1 MSLYNMIKSL
11 NLDITLSKPE
21 LYSNIKIIS
30 DYVIPNVSS
39 LTKPD
44 LINLINGLKYYILN
58 HNSKSSLLYNFGDSI
73 INLDSEQYAIVQSDP
88 DLNMRI
94 IAGAGSGKTT
104 TILCRIKY
112 ILDNFTTPDRI
123 LILTFNRDS
132 AQNIRN
138 RIGDLFGFPIDL
150 QIYTI
155 DAFCY
160 KLMNYYN
167 YDLDVKIY
175 SVSEYSHTGLDLM
188 KKYGKEISSQYKY
201 IFFDEFQDVNDVQFM
216 ILKIFVDN
224 GCVLTVIG
232 DDCQN
237 IYQFRGTNNYYM
249 INFDRVIDSY
259 TFKLT
264 TNYRSISSIVEI
276 ANKSISYN
284 ELKVEKTMISNNN
297 IKTKPKFVMCEH
309 ESDSIHYICK
319 KVLEAISLGTPLH
332 KIAIL
337 SRNSFP
343 LKQIETEFTKRGIEH
358 VACITDKNNEDIKK
372 ILVPDKIAVTTIH
385 KSKGLEWEIVFILG
399 LSHEH
404 WPEHLNN
411 NIKNIEEERRLFY
424 VGVTRAKTLL
434 YLVTNEKEI
443 PISIFVSEVYNL
455 LTYVR
460 YRNASKLEGKEI
472 FGDISELSTI
482 KESYGVTELVGMISP
497 DDYAYMRK
505 ENLILN
511 VEPSI
516 SQVIH
521 TKSPIKF
528 TDQIKANSYEPDVG
542 EFCDRYITRGI
553 IIKLGDKFE
562 DIDTEYILDSKE
574 LDVKELEEYKKSKN
588 KTKKVL
594 ENVRRKFTYPVNVLD
609 VIHVSYEKTKDINRL
624 NNTLMK
630 EIYWISLCRNFRND
644 RNRLA
649 YKNIY
654 GLIINNLEKDYESNN
669 LILQMD
675 NIIEYLTKKNSKCK
689 INVQHRFYSNNI
701 LCSIC
706 GELDLIDM
714 DSGNLIDLKCSEN
727 NFRLEWMIQLLL
739 YYSLLPVKD
748 KKAVKKISVINVFDG
763 LMYSFDIPQEYKSD
777 ELIRYIEKKIEKD
790 QLSIRPV
797 TSIKFDSIDKQVIN
811 KKQPYILYQQNNKKT
826 NNTMIFDTETSDF
839 NGDILQISWFIL
851 DSSNQVISKH
861 NYYIKDRLSSKDS
874 YSIHKI
880 SIEKLRSKGTD
891 FSMVIKKFIECLDD
905 VSTVVGHNVG
915 YDVRCVQKNL
925 RKYDIIILNPDT
937 QNQIFDV
944 FESKDVICTKKL
956 SGGKSLDKLY
966 IDLFKEKM
974 IDAHDSL
981 VDVKY
986 TYQCYTKLLDLMN
999 KQFAKSN
1006 SLFAKS
1012 NKEFDLENPIKN
1024 LI

>member
-11 NLDITLSKPE
+11 NLDTSLSKPE

-30 DYVIPNVSS
+30 DYVIPNVSTLS
-39 LTKPD
+39 KPD
-44 LINLINGLKYYILN
+44 LINLINGLKYYLQN
-58 HNSKSSLLYNFGDSI
+58 HNSKSSLNYNFGESM
-73 INLDSEQYAIVQSDP
+73 INLDSEQSAIVQSDP

-104 TILCRIKY
+104 TILCRIKN
-112 ILDNFTTPDRI
+112 ILDNYTTPDRI

-138 RIGDLFGFPIDL
+138 RIGDLFGFPIHL

-167 YDLDVKIY
+167 YDLDTKIH
-175 SVSEYSHTGLDLM
+175 SVSEYSHTGLSLM

-249 INFDRVIDSY
+249 INFDRVIDSCTY
-259 TFKLT
+259 KLT
-264 TNYRSISSIVEI
+264 TNYRSISSIVDI
-276 ANKSISYN
+276 ANKSISNN
-284 ELKVEKTMISNNN
+284 ELKVEKTMVSNNN
-297 IKTKPKFVMCEH
+297 IKTKPKFIMCEH

-319 KVLEAISLGTPLH
+319 KILEAINLGTPLH
-332 KIAIL
+332 KIAVL

-404 WPEHLNN
+404 FPEHLNN

-434 YLVTNEKEI
+434 YLVANEKEI
-443 PISIFVSEVYNL
+443 PISIFVSEVYDL
-455 LTYVR
+455 FSYVR
-460 YRNASKLEGKEI
+460 YRNASKLEIKDI
-472 FGDISELSTI
+472 FGDVSEQTTI
-482 KESYGVTELVGMISP
+482 KESYGVTELVGMVSP

-511 VEPSI
+511 VEPHI
-516 SQVIH
+516 SQVIQ
-521 TKSPIKF
+521 TKTPIKF
-528 TDQIKANSYEPDVG
+528 TEQIKANSYEPDVG

-553 IIKLGDKFE
+553 IVKLGDKFE
-562 DIDTEYILDSKE
+562 DVDTEYILDSKE
-574 LDVKELEEYKKSKN
+574 LNIKEMEEYKKNKN
-588 KTKKVL
+588 KNKK
-594 ENVRRKFTYPVNVLD
+594 NQDNIRRKFTYPANVLD
-609 VIHVSYEKTKDINRL
+609 TIHTSYEKTKCIDKPNAKIL
-624 NNTLMK
+624 K
-630 EIYWISLCRNFRND
+630 EIYWISLCRNFKND

-649 YKNIY
+649 YKNIF
-654 GLIINNLEKDYESNN
+654 GLIKNNLEEDFESNN
-669 LILQMD
+669 LILQME
-675 NIIEYLTKKNSKCK
+675 NIIGYLTKKKSQCK
-689 INVQHRFYSNNI
+689 INVQHRFYSNNL

-706 GELDLIDM
+706 GELDLIDIE
-714 DSGNLIDLKCSEN
+714 SGNLIDLKCSEN
-727 NFRLEWMIQLLL
+727 DFRLEWMIQLLI
-739 YYSLLPVKD
+739 YYSLLPAKD
-748 KKAVKKISVINVFDG
+748 KKEVKKISVINVFDG
-763 LMYSFDIPQEYKSD
+763 LMYSFDIPTDYKSD
-777 ELIRYIEKKIEKD
+777 ELIKYLEKKIEKD
-790 QLSIRPV
+790 QLSIRQV
-797 TSIKFDSIDKQVIN
+797 TSIKFDSIDKQTVY
-811 KKQPYILYQQNNKKT
+811 KKQQYILYSNLNKHT
-826 NNTMIFDTETSDF
+826 NKTMIFDTETSDF
-839 NGDILQISWFIL
+839 NGDILQISWYIL
-851 DSSNQVISKH
+851 DSSNEIISTH
-861 NYYIKDRLSSKDS
+861 NYYIKDRLSSKES
-874 YSIHKI
+874 YLIHKI
-880 SIEKLRSKGTD
+880 SIEKLRSKGTE
-891 FSMVIKKFIECLDD
+891 FSLVMENFIKCLED
-905 VSTVVGHNVG
+905 VSIVVGHNVG
-915 YDVRCVQKNL
+915 YDLRCVQKNL
-925 RKYDIIILNPDT
+925 RKYDIIIRNPDT
-937 QNQIFDV
+937 QEQIFDV
-944 FESKDVICTKKL
+944 FGLKDVICTKKL

-966 IDLFKEKM
+966 MELFKEKM

-986 TYQCYTKLLDLMN
+986 TYQCYIKLLDLMN
-999 KQFAKSN
+999 KEIE
-1006 SLFAKS
+1006 KS
-1012 NKEFDLENPIKN
+1012 NKN

>member
-1 MSLYNMIKSL
+1 MSFYNMIKSL
-11 NLDITLSKPE
+11 NLDLTLSKPE

-30 DYVIPNVSS
+30 DYVIPNVST
-39 LTKPD
+39 LTKID
-44 LINLINGLKYYILN
+44 LINLINGLKYYLLN
-58 HNSKSSLLYNFGDSI
+58 HNSKSSLNYNFGEQMI
-73 INLDSEQYAIVQSDP
+73 KLDSEQLAIVQSDP

-112 ILDNFTTPDRI
+112 ILDNYTTPDRI

-138 RIGDLFGFPIDL
+138 RIGDLFGFPIHL

-175 SVSEYSHTGLDLM
+175 SVSEYSHTGLSLM

-249 INFDRVIDSY
+249 INFDRVIDSCTY
-259 TFKLT
+259 KLT

-284 ELKVEKTMISNNN
+284 ELKVEKTMVSNNN

-319 KVLEAISLGTPLH
+319 KILEAISLGTPLH

-343 LKQIETEFTKRGIEH
+343 LKQIETEFTKRGLEH

-372 ILVPDKIAVTTIH
+372 ILVPNKIAVTTIH
-385 KSKGLEWEIVFILG
+385 KAKGLEWEIVFILG

-443 PISIFVSEVYNL
+443 PISKFVSEVYDL
-455 LTYVR
+455 LSYVR
-460 YRNASKLEGKEI
+460 YRNASKLEVKEI
-472 FGDISELSTI
+472 FGDDLELITI
-482 KESYGVTELVGMISP
+482 KESYGVTELVGMVSP
-497 DDYAYMRK
+497 DDLSHMRK
-505 ENLILN
+505 EKLILN
-511 VEPSI
+511 LEPSI
-516 SQVIH
+516 SRVIQ
-521 TKSPIKF
+521 TITPIKF
-528 TDQIKANSYEPDVG
+528 TEQIKANSYEPDVG

-553 IIKLGDKFE
+553 IIKSEDKFE
-562 DIDTEYILDSKE
+562 DVDTEYILDSKE
-574 LDVKELEEYKKSKN
+574 LDVKELQEYNKN
-588 KTKKVL
+588 KNKNKDKKTPN
-594 ENVRRKFTYPVNVLD
+594 NVRRKFTYPANVID
-609 VIHVSYEKTKDINRL
+609 AINVSYEKTKDIDRP
-624 NNTLMK
+624 NNSILK

-649 YKNIY
+649 YKNIF
-654 GLIINNLEKDYESNN
+654 GLIKNNLEQDYESNN
-669 LILQMD
+669 LLLQMD
-675 NIIEYLTKKNSKCK
+675 NIIEYLTKKNFKCK
-689 INVQHRFYSNNI
+689 INVQHRFYSNNV

-714 DSGNLIDLKCSEN
+714 GSGNLIDLKCSEN
-727 NFRLEWMIQLLL
+727 DFRLEWMIQLLL
-739 YYSLLPVKD
+739 YYSLLPTKD
-748 KKAVKKISVINVFDG
+748 KKTVKKISVINVFDG
-763 LMYSFDIPQEYKSD
+763 LMYSFDIPSDYKSD
-777 ELIRYIEKKIEKD
+777 ELIKYLEKKIEKD

-797 TSIKFDSIDKQVIN
+797 TPIKFDSIDKQTIN
-811 KKQPYILYQQNNKKT
+811 KKKPFVLYKQLNA
-826 NNTMIFDTETSDF
+826 NTKNSMIFDTETSDF

-851 DSSNQVISKH
+851 DSSNQIISKH

-874 YSIHKI
+874 YQIHKI

-891 FSMVIKKFIECLDD
+891 FGLVMENFIKCLENVSMVI
-905 VSTVVGHNVG
+905 GHNVG
-915 YDVRCVQKNL
+915 YDVRCVLKNL
-925 RKYDIIILNPDT
+925 RKYDILVLNAET
-937 QNQIFDV
+937 QEQIFDV
-944 FESKDVICTKKL
+944 FGLKDVICTKKL

-966 IDLFKEKM
+966 MELFKEKM

-986 TYQCYTKLLDLMN
+986 TYQCYTKLLELMN
-999 KQFAKSN
+999 DQIV
-1006 SLFAKS
+1006 KS
-1012 NKEFDLENPIKN
+1012 NKEFDLKY
-1024 LI
+1024 L